1 MNDTEAKTS
10 IYHLSSGEL
19 AEEFTSGVP
28 VGPAM
33 SDVTVHRLV
42 EQWEQ
47 SHVAPLALFERTDP
61 DAQVGSYV
69 IEPGERVPKD
79 GMTSHDGD
87 EVSVILSGEIDL
99 VAGGDRRS
107 VGPESLTV
115 IPAGTPH
122 YSENTADDPVRLVYA
137 VLGEL

>member
-1 MNDTEAKTS
+1 
-10 IYHLSSGEL
+10 
-19 AEEFTSGVP
+19 
-28 VGPAM
+28 M
-33 SDVTVHRLV
+33 SDVTVYRLA

-47 SHVAPLALFERTDP
+47 SRGAPLALFEQTDP

-69 IEPGERVPKD
+69 IEPGERVPQD
-79 GMTSHDGD
+79 GTTNHDGD
-87 EVSVILSGEIDL
+87 EISVILSGEIDL
-99 VAGGDRRS
+99 VVEDDRRS

-122 YSENTADDPVRLVYA
+122 YSENTGDDPVRLIYA